1 MAIASRVPRR
11 SQATAQP
18 HPPRYSPSVVTVLGL
33 VCALVGAVALGSGL
47 LVYSQPASDR
57 GFQRSPTEYAHGAA
71 FAVVGATL
79 LAVGFFL
86 QALPYMGIS
95 HYTRHWVTAVF
106 ALVALVV
113 VSGIAFVAY
122 GLLYIA
128 FHAVE
133 ARRFAAEFPSIP
145 YNARRRRR
153 GVRFWTQELAT
164 PDTATTETD
173 I

>member
-1 MAIASRVPRR
+1 MVS
-11 SQATAQP
+11 
-18 HPPRYSPSVVTVLGL
+18 VLGL

-47 LVYSQPASDR
+47 FVYSQPAADR
-57 GFQRSPTEYAHGAA
+57 GFQRSPTEYAHNAA
-71 FAVVGATL
+71 FAVVGTTL

-133 ARRFAAEFPSIP
+133 ARRFAAEYPSIP
-145 YNARRRRR
+145 YDARRRRK
-153 GVRFWTQELAT
+153 GVRFWTQEPST
-164 PDTATTETD
+164 PPDDAPTEPGPVASP
-173 I
+173 

>member
-1 MAIASRVPRR
+1 M
-11 SQATAQP
+11 
-18 HPPRYSPSVVTVLGL
+18 VTVLGL

-47 LVYSQPASDR
+47 FVYSQPAAER
-57 GFQRSPTEYAHGAA
+57 GFQRSPTEYAHNAA
-71 FAVVGATL
+71 FAVVGTTL

-133 ARRFAAEFPSIP
+133 ARRFAAEYPSIP

>member
-1 MAIASRVPRR
+1 M
-11 SQATAQP
+11 
-18 HPPRYSPSVVTVLGL
+18 VTVLGL

-47 LVYSQPASDR
+47 FVYSQPASDR
-57 GFQRSPTEYAHGAA
+57 GVQRSPTEFAHDAA

-133 ARRFAAEFPSIP
+133 ARRFAAENPSIP
-145 YNARRRRR
+145 YDTHRRRR
-153 GVRFWTQELAT
+153 GVRFWTQEPGTT
-164 PDTATTETD
+164 PNDATTQTD
-173 I
+173 ITPSA